1 MSQAAVTVLDMVNKI
16 LVRLRESEV
25 NSINDTDQ
33 SSAILRLINDAKRE
47 VEDSFNW
54 TSLQDTITLSTTAS
68 THTYALEANP
78 IFTNQRSRVVDVFN
92 TTTNVRLQAVPY
104 DYARR
109 QSQTTNDET
118 AEPIQY
124 AVAGVTAT
132 QSLNIRFYQTPD
144 ATYSMDVECVIPQED
159 LNADNQYTK
168 VPWNPV
174 YLRALAL
181 AIRERGED
189 EGEQSSDVQLAY
201 QQAIGDAIAYEQTH
215 KWQAQGG
222 GDWVVFGDY

>member
-25 NSINDTDQ
+25 NSVNDTDQ

-47 VEDSFNW
+47 VEDAFDW
-54 TSLQDTITLSTTAS
+54 TSLQDTVAVTTAAS
-68 THTYALEANP
+68 TSTYALEANP
-78 IFTNQRSRVVDVFN
+78 IFTNQRTRVIDVYN
-92 TTTNVRLQAVPY
+92 TTTNVRLQPVPY

-109 QSQTTNDET
+109 QSQTTNNET
-118 AEPIQY
+118 AEPVQF
-124 AVAGVTAT
+124 AVAGVNAT

-144 ATYSMDVECVIPQED
+144 AIYSMDVECVIPQED
-159 LNADNQYTK
+159 LNADDQYTK

-174 YLRALAL
+174 YLRALSL

-189 EGEQSSDVQLAY
+189 EGESSSDVQRAY
-201 QQAIGDAIAYEQTH
+201 QQAVGDAVAYEQNH